1 MASGGYNYEFCD
13 SLPEDCPCP
22 VCKRVQREP
31 NQLICCGKL
40 VCESCLDT
48 LVCRKKC
55 CPNCGVDLIKEKK
68 FFPDTNAKRKIKS
81 LRVWCQNKNNGCTW
95 SGHLRDVD
103 THIPECPNEIVKCT
117 NAKCTSSDLQC
128 DQKVQRHLLQQH
140 MSQKCKWRVVSCQYC
155 GKKGTHHVITG
166 EHVQVCRRVPLLCP
180 HHGCEVK
187 VQRLRMLS
195 HQQTCPKGIIDCQY
209 SQLGCT
215 TKIKRE
221 DIQTHNQTTMG
232 KHLELTSETLE
243 MTTRTLAQTGRALE
257 NTIRDLE
264 TTKKDMRLALERIA
278 VLEKK
283 EQQRLFK
290 F

>member
-31 NQLICCGKL
+31 NQLTCCGKL
-40 VCESCLDT
+40 ICKSCLDT
-48 LVCRKKC
+48 LVRRKKC
-55 CPNCGVDLIKEKK
+55 CPNCGVVLIKEKK

-95 SGHLRDVD
+95 SGPLRDMD
-103 THIPECPNEIVKCT
+103 THIPECPNEMVECKNTKEFIR
-117 NAKCTSSDLQC
+117 NGSYTSLLEYKLRLGQFC
-128 DQKVQRHLLQQH
+128 DQKVQRHLLQQQH

-155 GKKGTHHVITG
+155 REDGTHHIITG

-243 MTTRTLAQTGRALE
+243 KTTRTLAQTGRALE

-264 TTKKDMRLALERIA
+264 TTKTDMKLAL
-278 VLEKK
+278 L
-283 EQQRLFK
+283 
-290 F
+290 